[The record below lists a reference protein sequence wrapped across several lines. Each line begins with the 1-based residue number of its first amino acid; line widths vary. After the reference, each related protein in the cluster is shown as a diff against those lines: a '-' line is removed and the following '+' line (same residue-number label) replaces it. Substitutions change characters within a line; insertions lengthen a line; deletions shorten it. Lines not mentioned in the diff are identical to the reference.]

1 MHVVVMLTRERN
13 LEQTLLDFIDEPLE
27 KLSVSV
33 TSVLH
38 NQATSVI
45 DIRLRLP
52 EWADRYLRHEVLD
65 ALGKFEREIEHAV
78 VINPTFVWGRETGD
92 E

>member
-52 EWADRYLRHEVLD
+52 
-65 ALGKFEREIEHAV
+65 
-78 VINPTFVWGRETGD
+78 
-92 E
+92 